1 MAAPISIDSGVGHCG
16 CAACSNNRAF
26 QLPLPLLDA
35 ACSRTLVL
43 FAGAGVSTENKLAF
57 PVSFYDEVRSTLG
70 MKEAPAFKVVM
81 DEFCKQPN
89 GRALLLNAI
98 RSRFERAKLWPE
110 IFHASTRFHD
120 VVATIPQLENIIT
133 TNWDDFFELVC
144 NAVPFVTGE
153 DFIFWNTAGRKVFK
167 IHGSVNSY
175 GSIVATSADY
185 KRSYKEL
192 QTGLVG
198 SNLRMLLATRTV
210 LFAGYSLRDAE
221 FVRVYDLLTKEMGG
235 MIPQAYIIAFT
246 EDSAARF
253 REMGMTPI
261 VTDAT
266 YFMENL
272 RKHMVERGLLL
283 DENRFDG
290 VRMKGAE
297 IEAKHEALSGLD
309 RQLAPAILYTSM
321 FHDGVLSAFSH
332 VLASK
337 ATGTFYD
344 PHRVSHLMHEINKSI
359 AEMESLGRYE
369 DVAYL
374 QGQLDA
380 YFFIVAS
387 DEVRQSF
394 PSYFVFGVEEAILTE
409 EAFLEDASRAAEL
422 HPKAYERARTILEK
436 HGGDGLAIH
445 HTPHMYC

>member
-1 MAAPISIDSGVGHCG
+1 MAAPISIDSGVVHCN
-16 CAACSNNRAF
+16 CAACANNRAF
-26 QLPLPLLDA
+26 QLPQPLLDA
-35 ACSRTLVL
+35 ACNGTLAL

-57 PVSFYDEVRSTLG
+57 PVSFYDEIRSTLG
-70 MKEAPAFKVVM
+70 MKEAPAFKEVM

-110 IFHASTRFHD
+110 IFQASTRFHE
-120 VVATIPQLENIIT
+120 VVAAIPQLENIIT
-133 TNWDDFFELVC
+133 TNWDDFFEIVC

-185 KRSYKEL
+185 KRCYKEL
-192 QTGLVG
+192 QSGLIG
-198 SNLRMLLATRTV
+198 SNLRMLLATQTV
-210 LFAGYSLRDAE
+210 LFVGYSFRDAE

-235 MIPQAYIIAFT
+235 MIPHAYIIAFT
-246 EDSAARF
+246 EETANSF

-272 RKHMVERGLLL
+272 RKHMVGRGLLL
-283 DENRFDG
+283 DESRFDG
-290 VRMKGAE
+290 VRAKVGE
-297 IEAKHEALSGLD
+297 IQAKHEALSGLD
-309 RQLAPAILYTSM
+309 KQLNPAILYTSM

-332 VLASK
+332 VLASRP
-337 ATGTFYD
+337 TGTFYD
-344 PHRVSHLMHEINKSI
+344 PHRISHLMHDINMSL

-380 YFFIVAS
+380 YLFVVAS
-387 DEVRQSF
+387 DEDRLHF
-394 PSYFVFGVEEAILTE
+394 PSYFVFGIENAILTV
-409 EAFLEDASRAAEL
+409 EAFLEDAKRAAEL
-422 HPKAYERARTILEK
+422 HPKAYKRARTILEK
-436 HGGDGLAIH
+436 HGADGLAIH
-445 HTPHMYC
+445 HTPHL